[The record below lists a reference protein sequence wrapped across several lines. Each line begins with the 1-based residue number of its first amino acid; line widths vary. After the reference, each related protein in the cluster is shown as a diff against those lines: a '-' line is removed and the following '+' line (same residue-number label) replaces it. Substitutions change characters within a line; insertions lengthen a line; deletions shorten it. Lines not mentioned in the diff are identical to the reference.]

1 MRFYEFRFEND
12 IESKIDEFGILSDKI
27 DKVKMELSELSNR
40 YKEIEGELRP
50 ILEQLNI
57 QNQKSIQTKR
67 YLVTLKR
74 MGYNRDNF
82 KYKESFEKSLTKVN
96 QQTRK
101 ILEDILQSTKSVSRV
116 VSSIGVQRMDEI
128 SLKSMLKKL
137 VLPFKKLFSRLKL
150 NTKRIDD
157 LNGVEEDYWFKPNIT
172 ESLVWCIY
180 LSHII

>member
-1 MRFYEFRFEND
+1 MRLNEFKFERD

-27 DKVKMELSELSNR
+27 DRVKKELSELSNR

-50 ILEQLNI
+50 TLEQLTI

-82 KYKESFEKSLTKVN
+82 KYKESFVESLTKVN
-96 QQTRK
+96 KQTK
-101 ILEDILQSTKSVSRV
+101 KVLEDILLSTKTVSRV
-116 VSSIGVQRMDEI
+116 VSTIGVQRMDEI

-137 VLPFKKLFSRLKL
+137 VSPFKKLFSRLEK
-150 NTKRIDD
+150 NNKSMDD
-157 LNGVEEDYWFKPNIT
+157 LNEVLKRMIG
-172 ESLVWCIY
+172 
-180 LSHII
+180 

>member
-1 MRFYEFRFEND
+1 MRLNEFRFEND

-27 DKVKMELSELSNR
+27 DKVKKELSELSNR

-50 ILEQLNI
+50 TLEQLTI
-57 QNQKSIQTKR
+57 QNKKSIQTKK

-101 ILEDILQSTKSVSRV
+101 VLEDILLSTKMVSRV
-116 VSSIGVQRMDEI
+116 VSTIGVQRMDEI

-137 VLPFKKLFSRLKL
+137 VSPFKKLFNRLKT
-150 NTKRIDD
+150 NTKSIDD
-157 LNGVEEDYWFKPNIT
+157 LNGVLKKM
-172 ESLVWCIY
+172 VG
-180 LSHII
+180 

>member
-1 MRFYEFRFEND
+1 MRLNEFRFEND

-50 ILEQLNI
+50 TLEQLTI
-57 QNQKSIQTKR
+57 QNKKSIQTKK

-96 QQTRK
+96 QQTK
-101 ILEDILQSTKSVSRV
+101 KVLEDILLSTKTVSRV
-116 VSSIGVQRMDEI
+116 VSTIGVQRMNEI

-137 VLPFKKLFSRLKL
+137 VSPFKKLFSRLKI
-150 NTKRIDD
+150 NTKSIDG
-157 LNGVEEDYWFKPNIT
+157 LNGVLKRMV
-172 ESLVWCIY
+172 S
-180 LSHII
+180 

>member
-1 MRFYEFRFEND
+1 MRLNEFKFERD
-12 IESKIDEFGILSDKI
+12 LESKIDEFGILSDKI

-50 ILEQLNI
+50 TLEQLHL
-57 QNQKSIQTKR
+57 QNKKSIQTKK

-96 QQTRK
+96 QQTK
-101 ILEDILQSTKSVSRV
+101 KVLEDILQSTKTISRV
-116 VSSIGVQRMDEI
+116 VSTIGVQRMDEI

-137 VLPFKKLFSRLKL
+137 VSPFKKLFSRLEK
-150 NTKRIDD
+150 NNKSMDD
-157 LNGVEEDYWFKPNIT
+157 LNEVLKRMIG
-172 ESLVWCIY
+172 
-180 LSHII
+180 

>member
-1 MRFYEFRFEND
+1 MRLNEFKFERD
-12 IESKIDEFGILSDKI
+12 LESKIDEFGILSDKI

-50 ILEQLNI
+50 TLEQLTI

-82 KYKESFEKSLTKVN
+82 KYKESFVESLTKVN
-96 QQTRK
+96 KQTK
-101 ILEDILQSTKSVSRV
+101 KVLEDILQSTKTVSRV
-116 VSSIGVQRMDEI
+116 VSTIGVQRMDEI

-137 VLPFKKLFSRLKL
+137 VSPFKKLFSRLKM
-150 NTKRIDD
+150 NMKRIDD
-157 LNGVEEDYWFKPNIT
+157 LNGVLKRMIN
-172 ESLVWCIY
+172 
-180 LSHII
+180 

>member
-1 MRFYEFRFEND
+1 MRLNEFRFERD

-101 ILEDILQSTKSVSRV
+101 ILEDILQ
-116 VSSIGVQRMDEI
+116 
-128 SLKSMLKKL
+128 
-137 VLPFKKLFSRLKL
+137 
-150 NTKRIDD
+150 
-157 LNGVEEDYWFKPNIT
+157 
-172 ESLVWCIY
+172 
-180 LSHII
+180 

>member
-1 MRFYEFRFEND
+1 MRLNEFRFEND

-50 ILEQLNI
+50 TLEQLTI

-82 KYKESFEKSLTKVN
+82 KYKESFVESLTKVN
-96 QQTRK
+96 KQTK
-101 ILEDILQSTKSVSRV
+101 KVLEDILLSTKTVSRV
-116 VSSIGVQRMDEI
+116 VSTIGVQRMNEI
-128 SLKSMLKKL
+128 SLKSMLQKL
-137 VLPFKKLFSRLKL
+137 VLPFKKLFSRLKM
-150 NTKRIDD
+150 NTRRMDD
-157 LNGVEEDYWFKPNIT
+157 LNGILRIMVK
-172 ESLVWCIY
+172 
-180 LSHII
+180 

>member
-1 MRFYEFRFEND
+1 MRLNEFRLEND

-40 YKEIEGELRP
+40 YKEIEDDLRP
-50 ILEQLNI
+50 ILEQLHI
-57 QNQKSIQTKR
+57 QNKKSIQTKK

-82 KYKESFEKSLTKVN
+82 KYKESFEESLTKVN

-101 ILEDILQSTKSVSRV
+101 VLEDILLSTKTVSRV
-116 VSSIGVQRMDEI
+116 VSTIGVQRMDEI

-137 VLPFKKLFSRLKL
+137 VSPFKKLFSRLR
-150 NTKRIDD
+150 NTNKNIDG
-157 LNGVEEDYWFKPNIT
+157 LNGLLRRMVT
-172 ESLVWCIY
+172 
-180 LSHII
+180 

>member
-1 MRFYEFRFEND
+1 MRLNEFRFENE

-50 ILEQLNI
+50 TLEQLTI

-74 MGYNRDNF
+74 MGYNRENF

-96 QQTRK
+96 QQTK
-101 ILEDILQSTKSVSRV
+101 KALEDILQSTKTVSRV
-116 VSSIGVQRMDEI
+116 Y
-128 SLKSMLKKL
+128 LPL
-137 VLPFKKLFSRLKL
+137 VFREWMRYP
-150 NTKRIDD
+150 
-157 LNGVEEDYWFKPNIT
+157 
-172 ESLVWCIY
+172 
-180 LSHII
+180 

>member
-1 MRFYEFRFEND
+1 MRLNEFRFEND

-50 ILEQLNI
+50 TLEQLTI
-57 QNQKSIQTKR
+57 QNKKSIQTKK

-82 KYKESFEKSLTKVN
+82 KYKESFVESLTKVN
-96 QQTRK
+96 KQTK
-101 ILEDILQSTKSVSRV
+101 KVLEDILLSPKTVSRV
-116 VSSIGVQRMDEI
+116 VSTIGVQRMDEI
-128 SLKSMLKKL
+128 SLKSMLQKL
-137 VLPFKKLFSRLKL
+137 ISPFQKLFSRLKL

-157 LNGVEEDYWFKPNIT
+157 LNGVLKRM
-172 ESLVWCIY
+172 VG
-180 LSHII
+180 